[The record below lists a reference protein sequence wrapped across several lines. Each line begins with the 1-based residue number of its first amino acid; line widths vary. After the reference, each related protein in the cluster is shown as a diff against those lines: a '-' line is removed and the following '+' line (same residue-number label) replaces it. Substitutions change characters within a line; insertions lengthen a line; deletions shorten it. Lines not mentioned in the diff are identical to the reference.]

1 MEGRGRRVAAGGGK
15 SKWGGVRECGF
26 VRSRGAEKEYSS
38 SSRWRQC
45 MLNGLILQVSDKR
58 RKEVGGGGEGVRGGG
73 YLKHRPT
80 KRQR

>member
-38 SSRWRQC
+38 SSR
-45 MLNGLILQVSDKR
+45 
-58 RKEVGGGGEGVRGGG
+58 
-73 YLKHRPT
+73 
-80 KRQR
+80 